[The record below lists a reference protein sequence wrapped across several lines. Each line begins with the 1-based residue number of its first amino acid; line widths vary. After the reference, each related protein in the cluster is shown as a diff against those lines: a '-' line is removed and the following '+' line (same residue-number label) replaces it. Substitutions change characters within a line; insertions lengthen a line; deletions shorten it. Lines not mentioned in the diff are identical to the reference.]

1 MKNLN
6 DIQYTRIATAI
17 DYLQSHIQEQP
28 DLATIAKHVNISPDY
43 LQRIFTEWVGI
54 SPLKFRQYLSLSYT
68 KGLISNKQI
77 TLFDVTHETGLSST
91 SRLHDLYVKIEGM
104 TPKEFKLQGKGLTI
118 HYSFASTPFGKVI
131 VASTKRGICLLTFC
145 ENNSAGLHDLTQ
157 RFPNATLIEK
167 EELSHQNALQIFTL
181 NWSNLPEIKLHLQ
194 GSEFQLKV
202 WEALLTIPLG
212 NLVTYKSVANKIN
225 RPSASRAVGT
235 AIGSNPIAFLIP
247 CHRVIQTSGQL
258 GGYMWGTTRKSAI
271 IGWEGVQTKK

>member
-17 DYLQSHIQEQP
+17 NYLQLHIQEQP
-28 DLATIAKHVNISPDY
+28 DLATIAEHVNISPDY

-68 KGLISNKQI
+68 KGLISNKQA
-77 TLFDVTHETGLSST
+77 TLFDVTHEVGLSST

-104 TPKEFKLQGKGLTI
+104 TPKEFKQQGKGLTI
-118 HYSFASTPFGKVI
+118 HYSFASTPFGEVI

-145 ENNSAGLHDLTQ
+145 ENNSAGLSDLKQ
-157 RFPNATLIEK
+157 RFPNATLIHK

-181 NWSNLPEIKLHLQ
+181 NWNNLSEIKLHLQ

-212 NLVTYKSVANKIN
+212 NLTTYKSIAHKIN
-225 RPSASRAVGT
+225 QPSASRAVGT

-271 IGWEGVQTKK
+271 IGWEGIQAKN